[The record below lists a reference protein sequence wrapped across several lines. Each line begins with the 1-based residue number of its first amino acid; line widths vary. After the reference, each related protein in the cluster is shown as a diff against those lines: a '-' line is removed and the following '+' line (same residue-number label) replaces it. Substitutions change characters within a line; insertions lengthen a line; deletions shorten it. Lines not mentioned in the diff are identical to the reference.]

1 MAGKNNYAK
10 DKRMSK
16 ENVSQKGKL
25 WLKKEMR
32 PYRAFVLFLTLV
44 AVVTTALSLAFA
56 YMVKYLINSATA
68 KNTHALWIFSA
79 VLLGVLLLRIALQTV
94 SGYLAEKLRAKIVTE
109 LRTKTFSKILRSDYG
124 QLQGYHSGELI
135 TRLTTDI
142 NEVSVDTVGLLP
154 AIVGMVVQCLGAIVA
169 LLTIDPLFTAIYV
182 VCGAI
187 FGGITAL
194 FRKQIKKRQK
204 DVLQADGAS
213 RSFMQ
218 ESISSVM
225 TLKAY
230 GAEEKTTDKAKGL
243 GEIYYQK
250 RMKRN
255 TVRTSMSAVFTLLSN
270 FGLIFAVV
278 WCSVSVLVGETTDY
292 GSILSV
298 ILLLMQLQ
306 HPFSAFSSVIPVY
319 YARLTSGERLQEI
332 DALPCE
338 TLTNDTSSAK
348 NLYSEMQSLAF
359 ENITFDYGRERVLTN
374 ASATVNKGEIVCV
387 TGASGAG
394 KSTLFKLLLNVFTP
408 TSGRISLLGQSTKP
422 ITAKERGLFA
432 YVPQGHFLF
441 SGTIY
446 ENLTFFS
453 EETDSKILDKKVQK
467 ALEIACADFVWD
479 LPQGLDT
486 PLLEG
491 GSGLS
496 EGQTQRLAV
505 ARAILSDRPILLLD
519 EATSALDGETE
530 RKLVENIKNLQDKTC
545 LIVTHRE
552 MALTIADKILRVENG
567 NIEQK

>member
-1 MAGKNNYAK
+1 
-10 DKRMSK
+10 MSK

-68 KNTHALWIFSA
+68 KNASALWVFSA

-278 WCSVSVLVGETTDY
+278 WCSVSVLIGETTDY

-332 DALPCE
+332 DGLPCE
-338 TLTNDTSSAK
+338 TLTNDTSNVKS
-348 NLYSEMQSLAF
+348 LYADMQSLAF

-394 KSTLFKLLLNVFTP
+394 KSTLFKLLLNVFVP
-408 TSGRISLLGQSTKP
+408 TDGNISLRGQSTTSL
-422 ITAKERGLFA
+422 TAKERGLFA

-453 EETDSKILDKKVQK
+453 EETDRGILDEKVK
-467 ALEIACADFVWD
+467 NALKTACADFVWD

-491 GSGLS
+491 GNGLS

-567 NIEQK
+567 KIKQK

>member
-68 KNTHALWIFSA
+68 KNARALWIFSA
-79 VLLGVLLLRIALQTV
+79 VLLGVLLLRITLQTV

-338 TLTNDTSSAK
+338 TLTNDTSNAK
-348 NLYSEMQSLAF
+348 KLYSEMQSLAF

-374 ASATVNKGEIVCV
+374 ASATINRGEIVCV

-408 TSGRISLLGQSTKP
+408 TSGNILLRGERSQP
-422 ITAKERGLFA
+422 LTAKERGLFA

-453 EETDSKILDKKVQK
+453 EETDSKILEEKVRK

-479 LPQGLDT
+479 LPQGLQT

-491 GSGLS
+491 GNGLS

-530 RKLVENIKNLQDKTC
+530 RRLVKNIKNLQDKTC

-567 NIEQK
+567 KIEQK

>member
-1 MAGKNNYAK
+1 
-10 DKRMSK
+10 MSK

-44 AVVTTALSLAFA
+44 AVVTTVLSLAFA

-68 KNTHALWIFSA
+68 KNAHALWIFSA

-348 NLYSEMQSLAF
+348 NLYAEMQSLAF

-408 TSGRISLLGQSTKP
+408 TSGRISLLGQSIKP

-567 NIEQK
+567 KIEQK

>member
-1 MAGKNNYAK
+1 
-10 DKRMSK
+10 MSK

-68 KNTHALWIFSA
+68 KNARALWIFSA
-79 VLLGVLLLRIALQTV
+79 VLLGVLLLRITLQTV

-187 FGGITAL
+187 FGGVTAL

-338 TLTNDTSSAK
+338 TLTNDTSNAK
-348 NLYSEMQSLAF
+348 KLYSEMQSLSF

-394 KSTLFKLLLNVFTP
+394 KSTLFKLLLNVFMP
-408 TSGRISLLGQSTKP
+408 TSGNILLRGERSQP
-422 ITAKERGLFA
+422 LTAKERGLFA

-453 EETDSKILDKKVQK
+453 EETDNKILDEKVRK

-479 LPQGLDT
+479 LPQGLQT

-491 GSGLS
+491 GNGLS

-530 RKLVENIKNLQDKTC
+530 RRLVENIKNLQDKTC

-552 MALTIADKILRVENG
+552 MALTIADKILRVENVK
-567 NIEQK
+567 IEQK